1 MGDEAVFPFLVLV
14 AVTDENAGSGHGVP
28 RWFKMVLLENRLLE

>member
-1 MGDEAVFPFLVLV
+1 V

-28 RWFKMVLLENRLLE
+28 HLGGWWVVEFSIQKNDG